1 MEEANKNTLQN
12 HKMEEISQ
20 NQINNFILW
29 GLFFTSQSAVGRLR
43 TLELAAIGVSPEQSG
58 ALILLAGNNGK

>member
-12 HKMEEISQ
+12 HRMEEEYQ
-20 NQINNFILW
+20 NGVNNFILW

-43 TLELAAIGVSPEQSG
+43 TLELASIGVTPEQSG
-58 ALILLAGNNGK
+58 VLQDMVTG